1 MKAGSFID
9 RMSSG
14 RFHGASWPV
23 ARVLAACWLPL
34 LLAGCGEQRL
44 SSDELVSASRA
55 TTVDVGRALA
65 LPPPGSLPVIGVT
78 QRTYENAV
86 SQTVSLATRGRT
98 PGENAIYVA
107 FFTAADVPEQGGV
120 EGNLLKDPGIDD
132 FAIGKEMEERFP
144 GISLAPSAVFVQNRY
159 GPFGY
164 AFGHGAGGEACLY
177 AWQRLAGKDS
187 LFRPKSGMISVRLR
201 ICDPAATEASLLR
214 LAYGYA
220 FNAKLKRP
228 GWNPIG
234 DAPAPAP
241 ELGQAGAPIYPQ
253 IPQSSFDEPPQRP
266 QAVRPRPE
274 RRRNV
279 VPAEPRTPDPIPTKP
294 LEGYPTVPPPPAP

>member
-1 MKAGSFID
+1 MNAWNFID
-9 RMSSG
+9 PKLG
-14 RFHGASWPV
+14 GECPALYGPV
-23 ARVLAACWLPL
+23 ARVLAVSWLA
-34 LLAGCGEQRL
+34 LLATGCGEQRL
-44 SSDELVSASRA
+44 TADELVTTSRSV
-55 TTVDVGRALA
+55 TVDVGRAMA
-65 LPPPGSLPVIGVT
+65 LPPAGTFPVTSVT
-78 QRTYENAV
+78 QKAYENAV

-98 PGENAIYVA
+98 PGENAIHVA
-107 FFTAADVPEQGGV
+107 FFTAADVPEAAGV
-120 EGNLLKDPGIDD
+120 EGNLLKEPGIDD
-132 FAIGKEMEERFP
+132 FAIGKEMEERLP
-144 GISLAPSAVFVQNRY
+144 GVAMAPSAVFVQNGY

-164 AFGHGAGGEACLY
+164 AVGRGTGGEACLY

-201 ICDPAATEASLLR
+201 VCDPAATEASLLR
-214 LAYGYA
+214 LAYDYA

-241 ELGQAGAPIYPQ
+241 ELGQSGAPIYPQ
-253 IPQSSFDEPPQRP
+253 AHQSSFGEAPQRP

-274 RRRNV
+274 RRRSA
-279 VPAEPRTPDPIPTKP
+279 VPAEPQAPDPISTKP